1 MRSKTYKGI
10 AEAFKER
17 NQFKRDFVLLAELK
31 ELAPKFGLDLS
42 DCRDPRAALQLITHT
57 EEFVQL
63 EEEDI
68 LEYMISGRTE
78 RLLTERLREQK
89 KMHYDFLRDI
99 ENI

>member
-1 MRSKTYKGI
+1 MRSKTYKGL

-31 ELAPKFGLDLS
+31 EIAGKFGLDLTS
-42 DCRDPRAALQLITHT
+42 TTDPRAALQLIIHT

-63 EEEDI
+63 EKEDI
-68 LEYMISGRTE
+68 LDLPISGRTE
-78 RLLTERLREQK
+78 RLLLERLKEQK

-99 ENI
+99 EDI